1 MDTQVCLH
9 IARPLHMTTFPQVN
23 MNRPSSMSLSGH
35 RENQLRRKSWPT
47 WHLQRC
53 WCWCPSDRPAALRSH
68 SSDWTRSSSPHPE
81 SSSAPPAAQGINRSP
96 QRLLNTHTHSRVTH
110 RYTHTAESHTSETDY
125 GGCDVF
131 GFLPVSVCNAELVL
145 CSSRRRRFLLLRAS
159 LMINNATRPVLI
171 VTPTPRPITA
181 FLPSQLIVY
190 RP

>member
-9 IARPLHMTTFPQVN
+9 IAWPLHMTTFPQVN
-23 MNRPSSMSLSGH
+23 MNRASSMSLSGH

-96 QRLLNTHTHSRVTH
+96 QRLLNTHTH
-110 RYTHTAESHTSETDY
+110 TAESHTDTHTQQSHTQVKQITEAVMCLGSYRFRSVTRSSCCAAAGD
-125 GGCDVF
+125 GGF
-131 GFLPVSVCNAELVL
+131 
-145 CSSRRRRFLLLRAS
+145 SSWGLL
-159 LMINNATRPVLI
+159 
-171 VTPTPRPITA
+171 
-181 FLPSQLIVY
+181 
-190 RP
+190 